1 MSTTSSFEQVT
12 SYLDGKL
19 KLNHDHVVIAID
31 GDAASGKTTLSLE
44 LAKHY
49 HATVIH
55 TDQFYLPFDK
65 RTESPAGH
73 MNIKKII
80 HEVLIPHALGK
91 ELHFEWFDPHQG
103 KVREIIQLPHTQL
116 LILEGSYSMH
126 PDLLPYMHYKI
137 FLSISE
143 SLQQKRI
150 LSRSNPETLEK
161 FKSIWIP
168 KEKLYQSAFSI
179 PAFADIIIDA
189 DASSI
194 KENL

>member
-1 MSTTSSFEQVT
+1 MSKTSSFEQVF
-12 SYLDGKL
+12 SYLDGI
-19 KLNHDHVVIAID
+19 LNLNQDCVVVAID
-31 GDAASGKTTLSLE
+31 GDAASGKTTLSALM
-44 LAKHY
+44 AKRY
-49 HATVIH
+49 QATVIH
-55 TDQFYLPFDK
+55 TDHFYIPFDQ

-91 ELHFEWFDPHQG
+91 ETHYEWYDPHLS
-103 KVREIIQLPHTQL
+103 KVREIIQMPNTPL
-116 LILEGSYSMH
+116 LILEGSYAMH
-126 PDLLPYMHYKI
+126 PDLLPYIHYKI

-143 SLQQKRI
+143 DLQQKRI

-168 KEKLYQSAFSI
+168 KEKLYQHAFSI